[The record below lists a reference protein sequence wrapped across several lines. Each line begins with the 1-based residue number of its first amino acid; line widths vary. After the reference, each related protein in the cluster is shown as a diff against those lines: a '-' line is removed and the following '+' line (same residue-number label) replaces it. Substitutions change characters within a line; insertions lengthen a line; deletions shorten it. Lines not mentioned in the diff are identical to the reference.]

1 MSLLSFEC
9 RHRYP
14 GGFTIDLGFEATQ
27 PVTSLFGPS
36 GSGKTTAL
44 SMIAGLKRADQA
56 KITIGGRTV
65 VDTAAKKHVPTEKRH
80 IGFVFQDHLLFPHLN
95 VETNLKYGQRRRR
108 AGGPAIAFER
118 VVEVLELGDLL
129 QRYPKNLSGGQ
140 RQRVSLGRA
149 LLSRP
154 ELLLMDEPLA
164 SLDHALKARILTYL
178 DRVIGEWHIPTLFVS
193 HGQADVRRLADWVV
207 IVENGRMV
215 TEGKP
220 DEALGQPDPLGWKNS
235 VGPMNLLRVEELT
248 PCDGHWV
255 ARVGG
260 QTLNLASLE
269 VEPAPPVFV
278 QFAPADVTLSRQD
291 VAGVSVRNQLRGQ
304 VRQLVNVPDG
314 VFVAV
319 DVGQILWSE
328 VTREAADELAL
339 APGVDVT
346 CLIKTY
352 RIDVL

>member
-1 MSLLSFEC
+1 MSLLNFQC
-9 RHRYP
+9 RHRYS
-14 GGFTIDLGFEATQ
+14 GGFTLDLAFEATC

-44 SMIAGLKRADQA
+44 AMIAGLKRPDDA

-65 VDTAAKKHVPTEKRH
+65 VDTKARTHVPTEKRH
-80 IGFVFQDHLLFPHLN
+80 IGFVFQDHLLFPHLS
-95 VETNLKYGQRRRR
+95 VETNLRYGQRRRR
-108 AGGPAIAFER
+108 SGGPAIAFER
-118 VVEVLELGDLL
+118 VVEVLELDGLL
-129 QRYPKNLSGGQ
+129 KRYPKNLSGGQ

-207 IVENGRMV
+207 VVENGKMV
-215 TEGKP
+215 TQGKP

-235 VGPMNLLRVEELT
+235 VGPMNLLRVEDVA
-248 PCDGHWV
+248 PHDGHWI
-255 ARVGG
+255 AHVGN
-260 QTLNLASLE
+260 QTLSLPNLEGQPES
-269 VEPAPPVFV
+269 PVFV
-278 QFAPADVTLSRQD
+278 RFSPADVTLSRHD
-291 VAGVSVRNQLRGQ
+291 LAGVSARNQLRGQ
-304 VRQLVNVPDG
+304 VRQMVDVPDG

-328 VTREAADELAL
+328 VTHEAAGELQL
-339 APGVDVT
+339 GPGAEVT

-352 RIDVL
+352 RLEVV

>member
-14 GGFTIDLGFEATQ
+14 GGFTIDLAFEATL

-44 SMIAGLKRADQA
+44 SMIAGLKRAHEA

-65 VDTAAKKHVPTEKRH
+65 VDTAANINVPTEMRN
-80 IGFVFQDHLLFPHLN
+80 IGFVFQDHLLFPHLS
-95 VETNLKYGQRRRR
+95 VDGNLRYGQRRRR
-108 AGGPAIAFER
+108 GGGPAIQFKR
-118 VVEVLELGDLL
+118 IVEVLELGELL
-129 QRYPKNLSGGQ
+129 RRYPKNLSGGQ

-164 SLDHALKARILTYL
+164 SLDHALKARILAYL
-178 DRVIGEWHIPTLFVS
+178 DRIISEWHIPTLFVS

-207 IVENGRMV
+207 VVENGKMV

-220 DEALGQPDPLGWKNS
+220 EEALGQPDPLAWKNS
-235 VGPMNLLRVEELT
+235 AGPMNLLRVEDLA
-248 PCDGHWV
+248 PHDGHWI
-255 ARVGG
+255 ARIGD
-260 QTLNLASLE
+260 QTLSLPNLES
-269 VEPAPPVFV
+269 EPSAPVFV
-278 QFAPADVTLSRQD
+278 QFSPADVTLSRHD
-291 VAGVSVRNQLRGQ
+291 VAGLSIRNQLHGK
-304 VRQLVNVPDG
+304 VRQLVDVPDG

-328 VTREAADELAL
+328 VTRESAKELAL
-339 APGVDVT
+339 APGADVT

-352 RIDVL
+352 RLEVL